1 MTGENDRGFGKT
13 TAAKILR
20 KQAKEKVAAGNKPF
34 TEMSTLIHELRIH
47 QVELEMQNEE
57 LRKSQAETE
66 RSRKAF
72 QNLWELSPVGYL
84 IVDFAGRVTAAN
96 RASQRHFGR
105 PENAL
110 LNERFATLMAPENQ
124 VPVNLMFERAAETG
138 IAERQEIRIM
148 QPDGSIHICQLEVSS
163 LGDETG
169 REQIQAVL
177 TDITKQKRA
186 EDDLKKNEQEK
197 IAILDSLMEHVI
209 YHDREMKIL
218 WANNAACE
226 SVHLKREDLLDRNCH
241 EVWADRRTPCENCPV
256 IKARET
262 GQTEMVEKMTP
273 DGRWWYIQGHPVRDH
288 NGHVM
293 GTTEIT
299 LDITERK
306 RAEEI
311 VHKAKNELEIKVE
324 ERTAE
329 LFAANEKLRQ
339 EIEERKQAEE
349 ALRVNDIKYRTL
361 VDNIPIGVTLINP
374 NMEILTI
381 NSQLQKWFPNVKI
394 DKKPLCYQA
403 FNEPPG
409 EGLCTYCP
417 TIKTLQDG
425 QVHESLTETP
435 AGDEIRHYRIISSPI
450 KDKEG
455 KVVAGIEMVEDV
467 TDRLR
472 LEKTL
477 QDSERRFRSIFE
489 DTPIGFYR
497 TTPDGRILDANP
509 ALIQILGYASFE
521 ELATVNLVAHD
532 YHPDY
537 SRKQF
542 KERIERDGEILGME
556 SLWKRTDETEVYI
569 RENVRIVRDANGK
582 IVRYEGTIEDISDQ
596 KQAADQVR
604 NLSQQLIKAQEDE
617 RQMISREL
625 HDRVAQDLSSVLIGL
640 NTLFNRQPNVIPEV
654 RKKALEFSEILQG
667 TIGAVRDLS
676 YEMSPPGLDDM
687 GLIAALSMYCEEF
700 AEKSGLKVDFQ
711 ATGISAFRLDFDTE
725 MNLYRLTQEGLNNI
739 RKHAAARQAT
749 VKLVGNYPNIIL
761 RIEDDGKGFDL
772 EERTRAAG
780 SEKRMGLRSMAERV
794 NLIRGE
800 MAIQS
805 QPMKGTQIFIKFPYQ
820 EEKHDSKKNYND
832 RR

>member
-20 KQAKEKVAAGNKPF
+20 KRAKEKVAAGNKPF
-34 TEMSTLIHELRIH
+34 TDMSVSEMSTLIHELRIH

-84 IVDFAGRVTAAN
+84 IVDFAGRVTAVN

-349 ALRVNDIKYRTL
+349 ALRVKDIKYRTL

-381 NSQLQKWFPNVKI
+381 NSQLQKWFPDVKI

-435 AGDEIRHYRIISSPI
+435 QGMRSDTIALFHRPLRT
-450 KDKEG
+450 KR
-455 KVVAGIEMVEDV
+455 A
-467 TDRLR
+467 RL
-472 LEKTL
+472 
-477 QDSERRFRSIFE
+477 S
-489 DTPIGFYR
+489 
-497 TTPDGRILDANP
+497 
-509 ALIQILGYASFE
+509 
-521 ELATVNLVAHD
+521 LA
-532 YHPDY
+532 
-537 SRKQF
+537 
-542 KERIERDGEILGME
+542 
-556 SLWKRTDETEVYI
+556 
-569 RENVRIVRDANGK
+569 
-582 IVRYEGTIEDISDQ
+582 
-596 KQAADQVR
+596 
-604 NLSQQLIKAQEDE
+604 
-617 RQMISREL
+617 
-625 HDRVAQDLSSVLIGL
+625 
-640 NTLFNRQPNVIPEV
+640 
-654 RKKALEFSEILQG
+654 
-667 TIGAVRDLS
+667 
-676 YEMSPPGLDDM
+676 
-687 GLIAALSMYCEEF
+687 
-700 AEKSGLKVDFQ
+700 
-711 ATGISAFRLDFDTE
+711 
-725 MNLYRLTQEGLNNI
+725 
-739 RKHAAARQAT
+739 
-749 VKLVGNYPNIIL
+749 
-761 RIEDDGKGFDL
+761 
-772 EERTRAAG
+772 
-780 SEKRMGLRSMAERV
+780 
-794 NLIRGE
+794 
-800 MAIQS
+800 
-805 QPMKGTQIFIKFPYQ
+805 
-820 EEKHDSKKNYND
+820 
-832 RR
+832 